1 MRVGQRKTDSESG
14 TVDDRQGE
22 RDSGGQTV
30 RVGQW
35 MTDNE
40 WDSGGQTVMVGQWMT
55 YSDSGIA
62 EDRQ

>member
-1 MRVGQRKTDSESG
+1 MRVGQRKTDSESR

-40 WDSGGQTVMVGQWMT
+40 GTV
-55 YSDSGIA
+55 

>member
-1 MRVGQRKTDSESG
+1 MEDRQKEWDSGGQTMRVGQRKTDSESG

-40 WDSGGQTVMVGQWMT
+40 WDSGG
-55 YSDSGIA
+55 
-62 EDRQ
+62 